1 LYAEAGAVVAEG
13 LPLRQPTSDDILDV
27 IRRCAARE
35 VVVLPNDESAVEAS
49 EHAAAQARADGLTVA
64 VVPTRAS
71 VQGIAA
77 LAVHDVNG
85 AFDEVVIAMT
95 GAARATRHG
104 EVTVAE
110 EEALTSVGVCRPGDV
125 LGFLEGD
132 VAVIGSDVLTVST
145 QLLDRLLIGGG
156 ELVTLVTGHD
166 VDDLG
171 YRLCDYLQAVRP
183 DVEAVV
189 YVGGQP
195 QYPLLIGVE

>member
-27 IRRCAARE
+27 VRRCGARE
-35 VVVLPNDESAVEAS
+35 VVVLPNDESAHDAAED
-49 EHAAAQARADGLTVA
+49 AAARARAEGLTVA

-77 LAVHDVNG
+77 LAVHDPDR
-85 AFDEVVIAMT
+85 AFDESVIAMT

-104 EVTVAE
+104 EVTIAE
-110 EEALTSVGVCRPGDV
+110 EEALTTAGVCRPGDV

-132 VAVIGSDVLTVST
+132 VAVIGQSVMTVGT
-145 QLLDRLLIGGG
+145 ELLDRLLIGGG
-156 ELVTLVTGHD
+156 ELVTLVTGD
-166 VDDLG
+166 AAENVGETLS
-171 YRLCDYLQAVRP
+171 DYLHNIRP

-189 YVGGQP
+189 YPGGQP